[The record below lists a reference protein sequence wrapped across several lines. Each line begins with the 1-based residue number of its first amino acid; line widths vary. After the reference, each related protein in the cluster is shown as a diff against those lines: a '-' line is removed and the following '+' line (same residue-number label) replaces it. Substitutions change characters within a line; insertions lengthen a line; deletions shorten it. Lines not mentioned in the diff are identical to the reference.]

1 MISKIEEAF
10 EMFEKLFS
18 GKYNPLQFSCDME
31 DFFCDNY
38 EAIEKENK
46 EVAGIFNIDVPEL
59 CSEGEPGFDPTH
71 MIDGLKKR
79 YEEAKAI
86 YNKSN

>member
-1 MISKIEEAF
+1 MKSKIETMF
-10 EMFEKLFS
+10 EMLERLFY

-31 DFFCDNY
+31 DYFADNY
-38 EAIEKENK
+38 DEIERENQAI
-46 EVAGIFNIDVPEL
+46 ATIFNIDVPEL

-71 MIDGLKKR
+71 MINGLKKR